1 MRNEPENGSRFQYEV
16 SLRFES
22 VETTL
27 GCVMLSFF
35 GLFSRRRRRRD
46 VVLVFQNEQSS
57 PSRAACGKVGNLGLV
72 FHFSRRGPPELWECG
87 NLAGLARFPRG
98 GGKSGKPGFGF
109 PLFPPPRHFHSS
121 FVAGCSASNGSLWP
135 PRLRQQS
142 QLSFLHLLRRLRIT
156 HTHGLLLQ

>member
-22 VETTL
+22 EETSL
-27 GCVMLSFF
+27 GWVMLFF
-35 GLFSRRRRRRD
+35 VGLFSRRRRRRD

-87 NLAGLARFPRG
+87 NLAGSARFPSG
-98 GGKSGKPGFGF
+98 GGNRGKPDFGF
-109 PLFPPPRHFHSS
+109 PLFPPARHFHSS
-121 FVAGCSASNGSLWP
+121 FSARFVWQSRSLRAP
-135 PRLRQQS
+135 CFGQ
-142 QLSFLHLLRRLRIT
+142 
-156 HTHGLLLQ
+156 